1 MIIFHLKGDL
11 DTNTPPPQKKKKKK
25 KKLGQDKTAKFFK
38 NSFLI
43 YSFGPFITTRKFYI
57 INKIM
62 KHQSGHCILEK
73 YPINN

>member
-1 MIIFHLKGDL
+1 MIICHLKGDL
-11 DTNTPPPQKKKKKK
+11 DTNTPPPEK
-25 KKLGQDKTAKFFK
+25 KKLGKDKTAKFFK

-43 YSFGPFITTRKFYI
+43 YSFGPFITTRNFYI